1 MTPCEEMETEKT
13 ALIFLREKIQCGSKE
28 TKAALHNLHQLL
40 CLAEILNGGDFAN
53 ASPSK
58 VNGNWPVTIQHSVQR
73 MRPHLWILEEK
84 TDIAWGL
91 YLVSSDGR
99 GGHPLTVG
107 QNVKDYLCSIIPWPI
122 RWQEYDTVQM
132 ILGILGH
139 RQRVSSSP
147 APVAGI

>member
-1 MTPCEEMETEKT
+1 MMLCGGIQVCVCEEVH
-13 ALIFLREKIQCGSKE
+13 LS
-28 TKAALHNLHQLL
+28 HVLL
-40 CLAEILNGGDFAN
+40 LSGE
-53 ASPSK
+53 
-58 VNGNWPVTIQHSVQR
+58 VTITQHW
-73 MRPHLWILEEK
+73 WILEEK

-107 QNVKDYLCSIIPWPI
+107 QNVKDHLCSIIPWPI
-122 RWQEYDTVQM
+122 RWQEYDTLQM

>member
-1 MTPCEEMETEKT
+1 MSDEEPDEEPCERSSLM
-13 ALIFLREKIQCGSKE
+13 
-28 TKAALHNLHQLL
+28 H
-40 CLAEILNGGDFAN
+40 
-53 ASPSK
+53 
-58 VNGNWPVTIQHSVQR
+58 W
-73 MRPHLWILEEK
+73 WILEEK
-84 TDIAWGL
+84 TDIALGL
-91 YLVSSDGR
+91 HLVSSDGR

-107 QNVKDYLCSIIPWPI
+107 QNVKDHLCSIIPWPI

>member
-1 MTPCEEMETEKT
+1 MP
-13 ALIFLREKIQCGSKE
+13 FDR
-28 TKAALHNLHQLL
+28 TKLLL
-40 CLAEILNGGDFAN
+40 CASLTGHSWHQGVVAAPTGGSVGSSLPLMTVAMFLALVDSRGENG
-53 ASPSK
+53 
-58 VNGNWPVTIQHSVQR
+58 HS
-73 MRPHLWILEEK
+73 
-84 TDIAWGL
+84 L

-107 QNVKDYLCSIIPWPI
+107 QNVKDHLCSIIPWPI

>member
-1 MTPCEEMETEKT
+1 MCILLYLATWLL
-13 ALIFLREKIQCGSKE
+13 AY
-28 TKAALHNLHQLL
+28 LHTWLLGYLHTY
-40 CLAEILNGGDFAN
+40 ILH
-53 ASPSK
+53 
-58 VNGNWPVTIQHSVQR
+58 W
-73 MRPHLWILEEK
+73 WILEEK

-107 QNVKDYLCSIIPWPI
+107 QNVKDHLCSIVPWPI

>member
-1 MTPCEEMETEKT
+1 MLKVRHTGSGPKWCEGCDLSWILEQLPMTT
-13 ALIFLREKIQCGSKE
+13 
-28 TKAALHNLHQLL
+28 H
-40 CLAEILNGGDFAN
+40 
-53 ASPSK
+53 
-58 VNGNWPVTIQHSVQR
+58 W
-73 MRPHLWILEEK
+73 WILEEK

-91 YLVSSDGR
+91 HLVSPDRR

-107 QNVKDYLCSIIPWPI
+107 QNVKDHLCSIIPWPI